1 MKLPQQVGSMPGY
14 VTAAMPF
21 MPLGGV
27 TASPLI
33 GWQRQP
39 PPPQP
44 PPRPPRPAPPLC
56 NCVQNGNFLVPGP
69 GSCLTSYTQCYN
81 DGTCACVNAPPP
93 NGGAQFN
100 QQHVYNALN
109 AIGF

>member
-1 MKLPQQVGSMPGY
+1 MQLPQHVGSMPGY
-14 VTAAMPF
+14 VTVAMPF

-33 GWQRQP
+33 GWQRQ
-39 PPPQP
+39 QQHQT
-44 PPRPPRPAPPLC
+44 PRPAPPLC
-56 NCVQNGNFLVPGP
+56 TCVQNGNVLVPGP
-69 GSCLTSYTQCYN
+69 GSCLTAYTQCSN

-93 NGGAQFN
+93 NGGAQPN
-100 QQHVYNALN
+100 QQHVYNARN